1 MLAMDAD
8 ELGASYRTV
17 ANENEEIEPGLLVY
31 PNPARGQWNVDLE
44 GLEEI
49 TDIRIFSLS
58 GAIQTKAQ
66 VERKGLRN
74 FAVNGL
80 SPGTYVVEA
89 HTPTRIVRHKVIVMP

>member
-8 ELGASYRTV
+8 ELGATYRTV
-17 ANENEEIEPGLLVY
+17 ANQNEVIEPGLLVY

-80 SPGTYVVEA
+80 GPGTYVVEA
-89 HTPTRIVRHKVIVMP
+89 HTPTRIVRHKVIIMP